1 MNYSIPLSYKL
12 NIKDLIDNYNNE
24 TKEITINNLN
34 LFINKNNLIYKISSN
49 IPLESLLD
57 ILNTSNELLIKKIY
71 YYLIVIYLLNKK
83 VKIKQDIFIFQCCN
97 NEWFDIYLKTR
108 EYHICHNNHVIITD
122 HINYNICLIFINK
135 TIIKSFIAIIDKNC
149 IIDCLYELLKSGLY
163 INKNFEDI
171 EITIIGGTI
180 DNIDI
185 IINIYKILKLLKL
198 SKFINKTYLFKNNSL
213 NRLKY
218 NSVDNKLVFINN
230 NSYYDCYRSDNS
242 DHLNNPNF
250 YSNLNKATI

>member
-1 MNYSIPLSYKL
+1 MNYLIPLSYQL
-12 NIKDLIDNYNNE
+12 NINDLIDNYNNE

-49 IPLESLLD
+49 IPLEPLLD
-57 ILNTSNELLIKKIY
+57 ILNISNKLIIKKIY
-71 YYLIVIYLLNKK
+71 YYLIIKYLLNKK
-83 VKIKQDIFIFQCCN
+83 VKIKKEICIFQCFN

-108 EYHICHNNHVIITD
+108 EYHICHNNHIIITEY
-122 HINYNICLIFINK
+122 INYNICLIIHNK
-135 TIIKSFIAIIDKNC
+135 TIVKSFIAIIDKNC
-149 IIDCLYELLKSGLY
+149 IIECLYELIKKGLY

-171 EITIIGGTI
+171 EISIIGGTI

-218 NSVDNKLVFINN
+218 NSIDNTIIFINN
-230 NSYYDCYRSDNS
+230 NSYSDCCGNDNS

-250 YSNLNKATI
+250 YSYLNKATI